1 MRQEQKRQIQEAVL
15 NSMAPAYTG
24 QVSLEDVARA
34 FTGRGSVEEIE
45 ECLDDLAKQG
55 RAEKTVV
62 MGRTYYVFQSIAGE
76 AASRN
81 EKRLVEIQKELDSL
95 SRDEETTEQ
104 LLNQERDALDLLR
117 PIWLNGFDLSDLE
130 SSDLQKIQ
138 NYTAL
143 MINKPL
149 QEKTRRLL
157 EIQSR
162 IQELKSQRDNRKA
175 WKEDSFLILPAKT

>member
-1 MRQEQKRQIQEAVL
+1 M
-15 NSMAPAYTG
+15 
-24 QVSLEDVARA
+24 
-34 FTGRGSVEEIE
+34 
-45 ECLDDLAKQG
+45 
-55 RAEKTVV
+55 
-62 MGRTYYVFQSIAGE
+62 
-76 AASRN
+76 
-81 EKRLVEIQKELDSL
+81 
-95 SRDEETTEQ
+95 
-104 LLNQERDALDLLR
+104 LNQERDALDLLR

-149 QEKTRRLL
+149 QEKTRRLV

>member
-15 NSMAPAYTG
+15 NSMVPAYAG

-34 FTGRGSVEEIE
+34 FTGRGSVGEIE
-45 ECLDDLAKQG
+45 ECLDDFAKQG

-62 MGRTYYVFQSIAGE
+62 TGRTYYVFQSIAGE

-81 EKRLVEIQKELDSL
+81 EKRLVEIQKELESL
-95 SRDEETTEQ
+95 SREKETTEQ

>member
-34 FTGRGSVEEIE
+34 FTGRGSIGEIE
-45 ECLDDLAKQG
+45 ECLDDLTKQG

-95 SRDEETTEQ
+95 SREEEATEQ
-104 LLNQERDALDLLR
+104 FLNQERDALDLLR
-117 PIWLNGFDLSDLE
+117 PIWLNGLDLSNLE
-130 SSDLQKIQ
+130 ASDLKKIQ
-138 NYTAL
+138 IYTAL
-143 MINKPL
+143 VINKPM
-149 QEKTRRLL
+149 QEKTRKLV
-157 EIQSR
+157 EIQRR
-162 IQELKSQRDNRKA
+162 IQDLNSQRDNRKA
-175 WKEDSFLILPAKT
+175 WKEDSFLILPAKS

>member
-34 FTGRGSVEEIE
+34 FTGRGSIEEIE
-45 ECLDDLAKQG
+45 ECLDDLAKRG
-55 RAEKTVV
+55 HAEKTVV

-81 EKRLVEIQKELDSL
+81 EKRLVEIQRELESL
-95 SRDEETTEQ
+95 SREEETTEQ
-104 LLNQERDALDLLR
+104 LLNQERDVLDLLR
-117 PIWLNGFDLSDLE
+117 PIWLNGFDRSNLE
-130 SSDLQKIQ
+130 PSDLQKIQ

-149 QEKTRRLL
+149 QEKTRRLV
-157 EIQSR
+157 EIRGR
-162 IQELKSQRDNRKA
+162 IHELNSQRDNRKA
-175 WKEDSFLILPAKT
+175 WKEDSFLILPAKP